1 MAFEPFDIVFAEVE
15 LVGCR
20 NLLWGQRLI
29 LDLFEYLESGPAEE
43 MEVGG
48 EGMQD
53 VQTIGLT
60 ASSRV
65 WRLTFERPFAVR
77 VRDESIKFLEPHI
90 KAKPQL
96 PSRYCYTNSSPWLA
110 ELFPDPLDPRVGDFT
125 PTHYVFDLLDD
136 FVEIIADDN
145 PTIEQIDNDMT

>member
-1 MAFEPFDIVFAEVE
+1 MAFESFDTAFSEIE

-20 NLLWGQRLI
+20 NLLWGQKLI

-48 EGMQD
+48 EGLQD

-60 ASSRV
+60 ASSRI
-65 WRLTFERPFAVR
+65 WRLTFERPLAVK
-77 VRDESIKFLEPHI
+77 VRDESIKFLAPQNKE
-90 KAKPQL
+90 KSQL
-96 PSRYCYTNSSPWLA
+96 PSRYCYTDTSPWLS
-110 ELFPDPLDPRVGDFT
+110 ELFPDPLDPRVGDLT

-145 PTIEQIDNDMT
+145 PTIEQIENDMA